1 MKKELFYD
9 KVSSIVA
16 VFCAILLQFK
26 EYLMEKKSGFRGK
39 SYLILFFLLILFWT
53 IIHGQWTVES
63 LLIGSVCAMAILY
76 LNRDLIFTAKEGG
89 PITLSFLFH
98 FVTLIAVLLVEIVK
112 SNIQVAKIVLDP
124 KLPISPCFVEVPVRP
139 RKDFN
144 KVLYGNVVTLTP
156 GTLTV
161 DITNEH
167 YVIHALTKDAAEG
180 LEGSALEEHVLRLEV
195 KE

>member
-1 MKKELFYD
+1 
-9 KVSSIVA
+9 
-16 VFCAILLQFK
+16 
-26 EYLMEKKSGFRGK
+26 MEKKSGFRGK

-53 IIHGQWTVES
+53 IIHGQWKVES
-63 LLIGSVCAMAILY
+63 LLIGSVCAVAILY
-76 LNRDLIFTAKEGG
+76 LNRDLIFTAEEGG

-124 KLPISPCFVEVPVRP
+124 KLPISPCFVQVPVRP

-161 DITNEH
+161 DITEEH
-167 YVIHALTKDAAEG
+167 YVIHALTQDAAEG